1 MKFTEEQY
9 QKIVD
14 VVEEY
19 SATSGWGIVGDL
31 DSTSI
36 GRKLW
41 KSGMGGDF
49 TFYEQ
54 AEKILAIANQL
65 TREWAHDKFVEKE
78 KRYVWT
84 SKKSD
89 DKSEKIRLHKTPT
102 NAIKGSLSTG
112 KERVLHD
119 EELTESEVK
128 EWGYDPDKFDKEEVV
143 VTEKKYVWT
152 SKKSDMQG
160 QHIRLWLSSWYAVST
175 SFVEQG
181 ETFSESE
188 KLTESEIKSWGYN
201 PEMFDREEVQ

>member
-54 AEKILAIANQL
+54 AEKILAIANPL

-78 KRYVWT
+78 KEFYWT
-84 SKKSD
+84 SKKQ
-89 DKSEKIRLHKTPT
+89 DKKGFSTRIMIDRDGLVRTYP
-102 NAIKGSLSTG
+102 IKDIT
-112 KERVLHD
+112 KHEED
-119 EELTESEVK
+119 E
-128 EWGYDPDKFDKEEVV
+128 
-143 VTEKKYVWT
+143 
-152 SKKSDMQG
+152 Q
-160 QHIRLWLSSWYAVST
+160 
-175 SFVEQG
+175 
-181 ETFSESE
+181 
-188 KLTESEIKSWGYN
+188 LTESEIRAWGCN